1 MTAPVVVDLA
11 GAVVAADTPVLAVD
25 DPLLSRGDGVFETL
39 LVRDR
44 RARLLD
50 AHLARLGASAATA
63 GLPPPDAT
71 AWRAAVATALTGW
84 TDAEGMLRLLYGRR
98 GGDAVAGFVTL
109 SAVPQR
115 VGAARRDGVAAVT
128 VDRGLPARD
137 APVPPWSLS
146 SVKSVSYA
154 LFTAAQRYAA
164 ACGAADAVLV
174 SSDGFVLEGARAS
187 VVISPE
193 PGVLL
198 TPPPAAP
205 VLPGTTVD
213 ALYDAASRAGWRC
226 EHGWLTVADLRA
238 AQGVWL
244 LSSVTLAARVHTLDG
259 VGLAAAPQDAD
270 VSALVAAAIG

>member
-1 MTAPVVVDLA
+1 MRLTEREQERLMIS
-11 GAVVAADTPVLAVD
+11 VAADL
-25 DPLLSRGDGVFETL
+25 
-39 LVRDR
+39 
-44 RARLLD
+44 
-50 AHLARLGASAATA
+50 
-63 GLPPPDAT
+63 
-71 AWRAAVATALTGW
+71 AWRRRGR
-84 TDAEGMLRLLYGRR
+84 GLRLNY
-98 GGDAVAGFVTL
+98 
-109 SAVPQR
+109 PE
-115 VGAARRDGVAAVT
+115 T
-128 VDRGLPARD
+128 V
-137 APVPPWSLS
+137 
-146 SVKSVSYA
+146 
-154 LFTAAQRYAA
+154 
-164 ACGAADAVLV
+164 AVLT
-174 SSDGFVLEGARAS
+174 SFVLEGARAS